1 MTKLIYT
8 DHAVERM
15 YQRAVSKSLIQKTV
29 NDPDKREREADGDI
43 EFIKEVKRSGG
54 RKNLH
59 VVAMSKGKDT
69 WLIKT
74 VFVRGE
80 DDPSF
85 AMKMF
90 RMLLMRLF
98 HRK

>member
-1 MTKLIYT
+1 MAKLIYT

-15 YQRAVSKSLIQKTV
+15 YQRAVSKSIIQKTV
-29 NDPDKREREADGDI
+29 ENPDKREREEDGDI
-43 EFIKEVKRSGG
+43 EFIKAVKRSGG
-54 RKNLH
+54 KKNLH
-59 VVAMSKGKDT
+59 VVAMSKGQDT

-85 AMKMF
+85 VQKT
-90 RMLLMRLF
+90 
-98 HRK
+98 